1 MVQGPLF
8 MESETRKIMRIG
20 PRSSAVV
27 LPSKWIREL
36 GLKHGDRVKLFY
48 SGAKI
53 IITPLKEDELARGQI
68 MIEGANTVASA
79 KLKAAF
85 LEGITNIKLK
95 ASYDE
100 AIKLLQSLKEEL
112 PSMVFIASPEGQYH
126 TVVFPDIGIDHA
138 SLLVKLCEL
147 FKKMMRRE
155 GELHDLAM
163 DFNYTQ
169 LLLVRSLKMK
179 LYEEAIDVADALD
192 VVLFAKILGEL
203 ASSVLERG
211 SNLDEEVI
219 DALAILVEQYYAKDL
234 DHAVRIAS
242 STLIKLD
249 RMPPEIQHYAS
260 TIAELIF
267 RKCIR
272 DRACRCKHFFPKV

>member
-1 MVQGPLF
+1 

-234 DHAVRIAS
+234 DHAVRI
-242 STLIKLD
+242 
-249 RMPPEIQHYAS
+249 
-260 TIAELIF
+260 
-267 RKCIR
+267 
-272 DRACRCKHFFPKV
+272 